1 MTKTTE
7 STIAQEEILAA
18 LSQIKDPDLGRDIVT
33 LGFVKDLRIDGGNVS
48 FAIELTTPACPVR
61 DQMKED
67 AHRAVRPLPGV
78 ERVEVRMGSKVR
90 ATSSE
95 GKDKLVP
102 LVKNIVPVGS
112 GKGGVGKSTVSANLA
127 IALAK
132 LGAKVGLLDADVYGP
147 SIPTIMG
154 AHVPP
159 TAGNGNII
167 PVLRYGVEIV
177 SIGFFVPKGEATIW
191 RGPMLSK
198 VVEKFLGGVEWGELD
213 YLLVD
218 LPPGTGDVQLSLCQM
233 IPLTGA
239 AIVST
244 PQDLAFNVAEKA
256 ISMFNKLRTP
266 ILGLVEN
273 MSGFECRHCGHREE
287 IFGRGGARRF
297 AMANEIPFLGEIPLS
312 TEIRTTSDEGYPIV
326 QAMPESPG
334 ARAFLRVAE
343 NLAAQVST
351 LTLGGVSSDRPEI
364 AEITRPSDER
374 RPDSLEGRARISST
388 PAMPCVWGVGVRCAS
403 TRCRG
408 TSGFARNR
416 SARMSVRSRSTRWA
430 GMRSASSGATGTRP
444 ASTRSS
450 FCASCAP
457 ARSAQ
462 KKAKHQHDRS
472 PGNRRCILRLAT
484 EARSGPSE
492 RRLCVPAVWHFASCG
507 EHRFRRVACWP
518 RTLPLRVLELEVVLP
533 SDQAK
538 IR

>member
-1 MTKTTE
+1 MRKTTE
-7 STIAQEEILAA
+7 PTIAQEEILAA
-18 LSQIKDPDLGRDIVT
+18 LSQIKDPDLGQDIVT

-95 GKDKLVP
+95 EKDKLVP
-102 LVKNIVPVGS
+102 LVKHVVPVGS

-132 LGAKVGLLDADVYGP
+132 LGARVGLLDADVYGP

-159 TAGNGNII
+159 AAGNGKIV

-239 AIVST
+239 AVVST

-287 IFGRGGARRF
+287 IFGSGGARRF
-297 AMANEIPFLGEIPLS
+297 AMANEIPFLGEIP
-312 TEIRTTSDEGYPIV
+312 
-326 QAMPESPG
+326 
-334 ARAFLRVAE
+334 
-343 NLAAQVST
+343 
-351 LTLGGVSSDRPEI
+351 
-364 AEITRPSDER
+364 
-374 RPDSLEGRARISST
+374 SLRISARLQTRDIPSSS
-388 PAMPCVWGVGVRCAS
+388 RCP
-403 TRCRG
+403 
-408 TSGFARNR
+408 
-416 SARMSVRSRSTRWA
+416 SR
-430 GMRSASSGATGTRP
+430 P
-444 ASTRSS
+444 
-450 FCASCAP
+450 
-457 ARSAQ
+457 
-462 KKAKHQHDRS
+462 
-472 PGNRRCILRLAT
+472 
-484 EARSGPSE
+484 
-492 RRLCVPAVWHFASCG
+492 VPAPSCG
-507 EHRFRRVACWP
+507 SPRISRR
-518 RTLPLRVLELEVVLP
+518 R
-533 SDQAK
+533 
-538 IR
+538 